1 MSSVSD
7 TTYRLVCA
15 ASALA
20 GTPAGWAA
28 ETLRDGAITLL
39 PDQGGLDAID
49 AAARTMDQ
57 VEVSVLRRAG
67 GDAEQER
74 EVMAFAGGMPLI
86 WVAAQF
92 SDAARSWARERGP
105 MTLLV
110 IAAGALPEDEL
121 TRIARFVTL
130 LARQTD

>member
-1 MSSVSD
+1 MD
-7 TTYRLVCA
+7 DATYRLVCA

-20 GTPAGWAA
+20 GTPAGWAV

-39 PDQGGLDAID
+39 PDDGGLEAID

-67 GDAEQER
+67 GVAEQEQ
-74 EVMAFAGGMPLI
+74 EVIAFADAMPLI
-86 WVAAQF
+86 WVAADF
-92 SDAARSWARERGP
+92 SQATRSWAHERGP

-110 IAAGALPEDEL
+110 PAAGALPDDQL
-121 TRIARFVTL
+121 ARIARFVTL